1 MFATGTQA
9 QECTGGGPYEV
20 PHDWALKPSGLSAGD
35 NFRLLFVTSTR
46 RDARAS
52 DIATYNTFVQTR
64 AKAGHSAITDS
75 CGNQFKVIGSTS
87 AVNAKNNTAT
97 TGTGQAIYW
106 LNGAKVADNYADFY
120 DGSWDSI
127 AGKTEAGTDFTG
139 NKFIF
144 TGSNTGGTTAA
155 LPLGGSGNVAFGRL
169 ESTHGPLHALGSMSG
184 GANRSFYA
192 LSPVFTVGAEPV
204 TVSISAP
211 SDANEGNSGTTNK
224 LFAVTLS
231 SVHTEGVRVRVCYS
245 GTATRGVSADYQS
258 RFSTAIST
266 NSCATRLIATGSTGT
281 NAYGIQIRGDTDAE
295 PDETVIA
302 TLSLVNPP
310 AGVVLGTST
319 ATYTIL
325 NDDNNAPTVDN
336 VIPDQTATAGTAF
349 NYAFPANT
357 FSDADSDSLTYTATK
372 SDDTALPSWLTFT
385 ANNRAFSGT
394 PQAANVGTLSVKV
407 TADDGNSGG
416 TVSDTFDIVVSAA
429 DTTAPGV
436 TSITRQSPSS
446 SPTNADSVKWRVTFN
461 EAVQNVDAAD
471 FQVSGTTATLTV
483 SSVSGANAYDVTA
496 SSGNLAGL
504 DGTVTL
510 SFASGHNIQDMA
522 GNALAASPVLTG
534 TDNSFVL
541 A

>member
-1 MFATGTQA
+1 M
-9 QECTGGGPYEV
+9 
-20 PHDWALKPSGLSAGD
+20 
-35 NFRLLFVTSTR
+35 
-46 RDARAS
+46 
-52 DIATYNTFVQTR
+52 
-64 AKAGHSAITDS
+64 
-75 CGNQFKVIGSTS
+75 
-87 AVNAKNNTAT
+87 
-97 TGTGQAIYW
+97 
-106 LNGAKVADNYADFY
+106 
-120 DGSWDSI
+120 
-127 AGKTEAGTDFTG
+127 
-139 NKFIF
+139 
-144 TGSNTGGTTAA
+144 
-155 LPLGGSGNVAFGRL
+155 
-169 ESTHGPLHALGSMSG
+169 
-184 GANRSFYA
+184 
-192 LSPVFTVGAEPV
+192 
-204 TVSISAP
+204 
-211 SDANEGNSGTTNK
+211 
-224 LFAVTLS
+224 TLS
-231 SVHTEGVRVRVCYS
+231 SAHTAPISVRVCYS
-245 GTATRGVSADYQS
+245 GTATRGASADYQS

-349 NYAFPANT
+349 SYAFPANT

-407 TADDGNSGG
+407 TANDGSA

-429 DTTAPGV
+429 DTTAPSV
-436 TSITRQSPSS
+436 TSIERQTPNS

-461 EAVQNVDAAD
+461 EAVQNVDTAD
-471 FQVSGTTATLTV
+471 FQISGTASTITV
-483 SSVSGANAYDVTA
+483 VSPVTGFETTTYDVTVA
-496 SSGNLAGL
+496 SGNLAGL

-510 SFASGHNIQDMA
+510 GFASGHNIRDMA
-522 GNALAASPVLTG
+522 GNALASSPTVSG
-534 TDNSFVL
+534 TNDNSFVVDNTAPGVTSITRQTPATSPTNADSVKWRVTFNEAVQHVNDADFQSPSTARPPRL
-541 A
+541 PPCRRSRAPRPPPTTSPPPAATLRA